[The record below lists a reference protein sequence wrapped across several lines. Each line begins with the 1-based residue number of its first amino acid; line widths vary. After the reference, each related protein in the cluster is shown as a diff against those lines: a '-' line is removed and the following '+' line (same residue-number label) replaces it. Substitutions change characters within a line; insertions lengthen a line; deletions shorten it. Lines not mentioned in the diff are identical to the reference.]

1 MGLSANST
9 TTMEGRR
16 RKVFDIRL
24 QVLSNSEILLIG
36 RFGDKSK
43 RITSYWNSVV
53 LIWITPVWGFL
64 TAALLV
70 FQTRGVFVVWSC
82 PVHRRINSVQW

>member
-82 PVHRRINSVQW
+82 LVHRRINSVQW